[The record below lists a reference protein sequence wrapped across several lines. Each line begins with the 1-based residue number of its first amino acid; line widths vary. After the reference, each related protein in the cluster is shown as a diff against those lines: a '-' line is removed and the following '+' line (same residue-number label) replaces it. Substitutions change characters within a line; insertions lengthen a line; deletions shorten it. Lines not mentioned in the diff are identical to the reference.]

1 VTQSTFPRRTIRLAA
16 AAGVVALALTAAP
29 SGLAADAKTYIYRVE
44 LADTAR
50 KAKVRAGNVNWECR
64 GRLCVTSAPG
74 GNVSVRG
81 CRELAGQVGRVV
93 SYRSEIKALEG
104 EQLEV
109 CNAVL
114 AESGRGTPGAAG
126 DATAKREGPS
136 RVTTDELTFT
146 GVHSW
151 SPAR

>member
-1 VTQSTFPRRTIRLAA
+1 MAA
-16 AAGVVALALTAAP
+16 TAGIVAVGLSMSAA
-29 SGLAADAKTYIYRVE
+29 SLAADTKTYTYRVE
-44 LADTAR
+44 LTETAR
-50 KAKVRAGNVNWECR
+50 KAQVRAGNVNWECR
-64 GRLCVTSAPG
+64 DKLCVASARG

-93 SYRSEIKALEG
+93 SYRSEIRALG
-104 EQLEV
+104 AEQIDV

-114 AESGRGTPGAAG
+114 ADASRRPRTPETAAG
-126 DATAKREGPS
+126 APARRDTPT
-136 RVTTDELTFT
+136 RVTTEELTFT